1 MVSTSISGMFYLV
14 NLMGFGITMETKPL
28 GMFVRGL
35 LEQVN
40 PGGKSCVSRMSERG
54 QYCPVSKEARR

>member
-1 MVSTSISGMFYLV
+1 MANTSITGMFYLV
-14 NLMGFGITMETKPL
+14 NLMGFEITMETKPL

-40 PGGKSCVSRMSERG
+40 PGGKSYVSRMSERG
-54 QYCPVSKEARR
+54 QYCPVSKEAR